1 MDTEIECDFCHAEVR
16 VRAVRVVLGAVQCA
30 QCAAHSLSSRLALAC
45 LTHTSYHSEGEALGA
60 AE

>member
-30 QCAAHSLSSRLALAC
+30 QCAAHSLSSAFARADFGL
-45 LTHTSYHSEGEALGA
+45 S
-60 AE
+60 